1 MKILDRIKKWY
12 KRRNFD
18 LRQAGI
24 DKYTREFGEDA
35 GREFGEM
42 YDLLCEGMP
51 IGGYVETVTF
61 LRMLEDV
68 KKDSGLFKN

>member
-12 KRRNFD
+12 KRKTFD

-42 YDLLCEGMP
+42 YDTLNKGMS
-51 IGGYVETVTF
+51 IGGLDKTIMLIE
-61 LRMLEDV
+61 MLEEI
-68 KKDSGLFKN
+68 KKESGLYN

>member
-1 MKILDRIKKWY
+1 MKILNSIKKWY
-12 KRRNFD
+12 KRKTFD

-42 YDLLCEGMP
+42 YDLLNEGKS
-51 IGGYVETVTF
+51 IGGLDKTIVF
-61 LRMLEDV
+61 LEMLEEV
-68 KKDSGLFKN
+68 KKDSGLYD